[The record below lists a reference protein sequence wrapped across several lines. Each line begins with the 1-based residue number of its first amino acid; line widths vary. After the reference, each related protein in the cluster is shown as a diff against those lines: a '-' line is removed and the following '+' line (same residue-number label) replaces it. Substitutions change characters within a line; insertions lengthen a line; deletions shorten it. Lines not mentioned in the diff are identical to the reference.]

1 MSDTTTIT
9 NVITVVFLL
18 VGAFFM
24 LAGTIGFV
32 RFPDFYSRMHA
43 TGKCDT
49 LGEGL
54 MLVALIVYGGAT
66 FVSVKI
72 LFLIMFILLANPT
85 STHAIAKAAYDVGL
99 EPWRKLDDRV
109 EWMNAGDTNNT
120 STTGNSNS
128 GNSEEGRAGE
138 GGGGER

>member
-1 MSDTTTIT
+1 MFDTIIISI
-9 NVITVVFLL
+9 VILLLL
-18 VGAFFM
+18 VGLFFT

-54 MLVALIVYGGAT
+54 MLLALIIYMIGYEGIFRGDLVHAL

-72 LFLIMFILLANPT
+72 ILLILFILLANPT
-85 STHAIAKAAYDVGL
+85 STHAIAKAAHDVGL
-99 EPWRKLDDRV
+99 QPWKKIDET
-109 EWMNAGDTNNT
+109 EWMNDTQTDEVIN
-120 STTGNSNS
+120 
-128 GNSEEGRAGE
+128 
-138 GGGGER
+138 GGETG

>member
-1 MSDTTTIT
+1 MSDTTTII
-9 NVITVVFLL
+9 NVLTVMLL
-18 VGAFFM
+18 LIGAFFM

-54 MLVALIVYGGAT
+54 MLVALIIYGGAT

-72 LFLIMFILLANPT
+72 LFLIVFILLANPT

-99 EPWRKLDDRV
+99 EPWRKLDDEV
-109 EWMNAGDTNNT
+109 VWLNAGNGDTDNTGNT
-120 STTGNSNS
+120 S
-128 GNSEEGRAGE
+128 EGRTRE
-138 GGGGER
+138 DGGEVR

>member
-72 LFLIMFILLANPT
+72 LFLIMFVLLANPT

>member
-1 MSDTTTIT
+1 MFDTTMIT
-9 NVITVVFLL
+9 NILTVALLL
-18 VGAFFM
+18 VGAFFI
-24 LAGTIGFV
+24 LAGTVGFV

-72 LFLIMFILLANPT
+72 LFLIIFILFANPT

-109 EWMNAGDTNNT
+109 EWMDTDYNNNI
-120 STTGNSNS
+120 SNTGNSS
-128 GNSEEGRAGE
+128 EGRVDEDGGE
-138 GGGGER
+138 GR

>member
-1 MSDTTTIT
+1 M
-9 NVITVVFLL
+9 LL
-18 VGAFFM
+18 AVGAFFM
-24 LAGTIGFV
+24 MAGPIGFV

-54 MLVALIVYGGAT
+54 MLVGLIIYEGAT

-72 LFLIMFILLANPT
+72 LFLILFILLANPT

-99 EPWRKLDDRV
+99 EPWRKLDDEV
-109 EWMNAGDTNNT
+109 VWLNTGDTGDTDNT
-120 STTGNSNS
+120 G
-128 GNSEEGRAGE
+128 EGRADE
-138 GGGGER
+138 DGGEVR

>member
-9 NVITVVFLL
+9 NVLTVMLLL

-24 LAGTIGFV
+24 LAGTIGFI

-54 MLVALIVYGGAT
+54 MLVALIIYGGAT

-72 LFLIMFILLANPT
+72 LFLIIFILLANPT

-99 EPWRKLDDRV
+99 EPWRKLDDEV
-109 EWMNAGDTNNT
+109 VWLNAGNGDTDNTGNTGNT
-120 STTGNSNS
+120 SKDRTK
-128 GNSEEGRAGE
+128 ED
-138 GGGGER
+138 GGEVR

>member
-1 MSDTTTIT
+1 MSDTTMIT
-9 NVITVVFLL
+9 NMLTIMLLL
-18 VGAFFM
+18 VGVFFM

-72 LFLIMFILLANPT
+72 LFLITFILLANPT

-99 EPWRKLDDRV
+99 EPWRSFDSEEVAWLNTDNTGNTG
-109 EWMNAGDTNNT
+109 NASN
-120 STTGNSNS
+120 TGNS
-128 GNSEEGRAGE
+128 GEGRAGE
-138 GGGGER
+138 DGGEGR

>member
-1 MSDTTTIT
+1 MSDTTTII
-9 NVITVVFLL
+9 NVLTVMLL
-18 VGAFFM
+18 LIGAFFM

-54 MLVALIVYGGAT
+54 MLVALIIYGGAT

-72 LFLIMFILLANPT
+72 LFLIVFILLANPT

-99 EPWRKLDDRV
+99 EPWRKLDDEV
-109 EWMNAGDTNNT
+109 VWLNASNGDTDNTGNT
-120 STTGNSNS
+120 S
-128 GNSEEGRAGE
+128 EDRAGE
-138 GGGGER
+138 DGGEVR

>member
-1 MSDTTTIT
+1 MIFDT
-9 NVITVVFLL
+9 NLL
-18 VGAFFM
+18 VVLILLIGAFFM
-24 LAGTIGFV
+24 GAGTIGFL

-54 MLVALIVYGGAT
+54 MLIALIIYEGAS
-66 FVSVKI
+66 FVSVKM

-99 EPWRKLDDRV
+99 APWTRP
-109 EWMNAGDTNNT
+109 EETEST
-120 STTGNSNS
+120 SDSRFEM
-128 GNSEEGRAGE
+128 EEGGE
-138 GGGGER
+138 VK

>member
-1 MSDTTTIT
+1 MITNMLTIT
-9 NVITVVFLL
+9 LLL
-18 VGAFFM
+18 VGVFFM
-24 LAGTIGFV
+24 IAGTIGFV

-72 LFLIMFILLANPT
+72 LFLITFILLANPT
-85 STHAIAKAAYDVGL
+85 STHAIAKAAY
-99 EPWRKLDDRV
+99 
-109 EWMNAGDTNNT
+109 
-120 STTGNSNS
+120 
-128 GNSEEGRAGE
+128 
-138 GGGGER
+138 

>member
-9 NVITVVFLL
+9 NVITVVLL
-18 VGAFFM
+18 LIGAFFI

-54 MLVALIVYGGAT
+54 MLAALIVYGGAT

-109 EWMNAGDTNNT
+109 EWMNTGDTGNT
-120 STTGNSNS
+120 SNTGNTGNS
-128 GNSEEGRAGE
+128 GEGRDDQD
-138 GGGGER
+138 GGETS

>member
-9 NVITVVFLL
+9 NVLTVMLL
-18 VGAFFM
+18 LIGAFFM

-54 MLVALIVYGGAT
+54 MLVALIIYGGAT

-72 LFLIMFILLANPT
+72 LFLIIFILLANPT

-99 EPWRKLDDRV
+99 EPWRKLDDEV
-109 EWMNAGDTNNT
+109 VWLNAGNGDTDNTGNT
-120 STTGNSNS
+120 S
-128 GNSEEGRAGE
+128 EGRTRE
-138 GGGGER
+138 DGGEVR

>member
-1 MSDTTTIT
+1 MSDTITNLT
-9 NVITVVFLL
+9 NVITILLLL

-54 MLVALIVYGGAT
+54 MLVGLIVYGGAT

-72 LFLIMFILLANPT
+72 LLLIIFILLANPT

-109 EWMNAGDTNNT
+109 EWMDTDNT
-120 STTGNSNS
+120 S
-128 GNSEEGRAGE
+128 EGRTSE
-138 GGGGER
+138 DGGEVR

>member
-1 MSDTTTIT
+1 MSDTTMIT
-9 NVITVVFLL
+9 NMLTIMLLL
-18 VGAFFM
+18 VGVFFM

-72 LFLIMFILLANPT
+72 LFLITFILLANPT

-99 EPWRKLDDRV
+99 EPWRSFDSEEVAWL
-109 EWMNAGDTNNT
+109 NT
-120 STTGNSNS
+120 DNTGNTGNVSNTGNS
-128 GNSEEGRAGE
+128 GEGRAGE
-138 GGGGER
+138 DGGEGR

>member
-1 MSDTTTIT
+1 MSDTTTII
-9 NVITVVFLL
+9 NVLTVMLL
-18 VGAFFM
+18 LIGAFFM

-54 MLVALIVYGGAT
+54 MLVALIIYGGAT

-72 LFLIMFILLANPT
+72 LFLIAFILLANPT

-99 EPWRKLDDRV
+99 EPWRKLDDEV
-109 EWMNAGDTNNT
+109 VWLNASNGDTDNTGNT
-120 STTGNSNS
+120 S
-128 GNSEEGRAGE
+128 EDRAGE
-138 GGGGER
+138 DGGEVR

>member
-9 NVITVVFLL
+9 NVLTVMLL
-18 VGAFFM
+18 LIGAFFM

-54 MLVALIVYGGAT
+54 MLVALIIYGGAT

-72 LFLIMFILLANPT
+72 LFLIVFILLANPT

-99 EPWRKLDDRV
+99 EPWRKLDDEV
-109 EWMNAGDTNNT
+109 VWLNAGNGDTDNT
-120 STTGNSNS
+120 GDTS
-128 GNSEEGRAGE
+128 EGRTRE
-138 GGGGER
+138 DGGEVR

>member
-72 LFLIMFILLANPT
+72 LFLIMFILFANPT

-99 EPWRKLDDRV
+99 KPWRKLDDRV
-109 EWMNAGDTNNT
+109 EWMNT
-120 STTGNSNS
+120 SDTGNAGNTGNPGNS
-128 GNSEEGRAGE
+128 GEGRSGEDGGAG
-138 GGGGER
+138 R

>member
-9 NVITVVFLL
+9 NILTVVLL
-18 VGAFFM
+18 LTGAFFM
-24 LAGTIGFV
+24 LAGTIGFL

-72 LFLIMFILLANPT
+72 LFLIAFILLANPT

-99 EPWRKLDDRV
+99 EPWRSFDSEEVAWLNTSD
-109 EWMNAGDTNNT
+109 GDTDNT
-120 STTGNSNS
+120 GSTGED
-128 GNSEEGRAGE
+128 GGEGR
-138 GGGGER
+138 